1 MINTLEHNYI
11 TDLALEYA
19 NDVFGNDECIE
30 IGKGELVAAY
40 MIGAVKTLKR
50 VCNVIQESAN
60 VGGLT
65 QDQQN
70 KLLLAIEVIER
81 RHVDN

>member
-1 MINTLEHNYI
+1 MMNSMEHNYI
-11 TDLALEYA
+11 ADLAQSYTD
-19 NDVFGNDECIE
+19 DVFGNNECIE
-30 IGKGELVAAY
+30 ICKGEMVAAY
-40 MIGAVKTLKR
+40 MIGAEKTLKR

-65 QDQQN
+65 QDQLN